1 MAQVQ
6 QLFLSCV
13 SAEFRRYREL
23 LRHNLS
29 QTTLTVQIQ
38 EDFIAGGTTTLEKL
52 DLYIQSCDAVI
63 HLVGEGVGALAKDR
77 SLSYLRSTY
86 PNLATDFPALAEFL
100 QTGSPSLSYTQWE
113 AWLAV
118 LHSKQLL
125 ICRPTSEAPREEG
138 YVAPDGDVDQQN
150 AHLARL
156 RHHELYSEID
166 FSNPDNLTWQ
176 IQRSIN
182 VYLSR
187 QRTNP
192 EDSPLSP
199 PAPLS
204 VAASSPLS
212 PFSQLETITLMVLV
226 ADSGESS
233 QQGSR
238 YHLTPELDPPE
249 LNSLPQL
256 VLLDCN
262 PCDNVALEP
271 SNGNALYIG
280 DCLKTWLTS
289 ARSLA
294 QQIADHHQHSAP
306 PEVVL
311 ELFLPNELLLLDCG
325 GLKLRAATR
334 MRPMANTCPFVVR
347 SLNRAR
353 DHVDSRDFLS
363 PKWEPLKSE
372 SANAAGLLLVHHG
385 PPAELRSDLDA
396 WDAWHEA
403 LYDRVSAETIQACI
417 YLPDPETDSSLT
429 QSLLG
434 ALMDACIPLVLL
446 WPGGSRSSSL
456 PRQERLNLV
465 PQLLTLDPALFPPS
479 SADPPDTFEHL
490 HAPLPSFGI
499 SRLALE
505 RRRLIGAQHPASND
519 AVLVMDVPHRWPR
532 SIATSQPSDQLRAPL

>member
-1 MAQVQ
+1 MAQVH

-13 SAEFRRYREL
+13 SAEFRHYREV

-29 QTTLTVQIQ
+29 QTNLTVQIQ

-63 HLVGEGVGALAKDR
+63 HLVGDGVGALAKDR
-77 SLSYLRSTY
+77 SLSYLLGAY
-86 PNLATDFPALAEFL
+86 PTLKEDFPSLAEFL

-118 LHSKQLL
+118 LHKKQLL
-125 ICRPTSEAPREEG
+125 ICRPTVDAPREVG

-150 AHLARL
+150 SHLARL
-156 RHHELYSEID
+156 RCHELYAEID
-166 FSNPDNLTWQ
+166 FSNPDNLTWK

-182 VYLSR
+182 VYLNR
-187 QRTNP
+187 QLANP
-192 EDSPLSP
+192 EGRAPLPPPEP
-199 PAPLS
+199 PA
-204 VAASSPLS
+204 VASSPLS
-212 PFSQLETITLMVLV
+212 PFAALETITLMVLV

-238 YHLTPELDPPE
+238 YYLTPELDPPE

-256 VLLDCN
+256 ALLDCN

-280 DCLKTWLTS
+280 DCLKTWLTA

-294 QQIADHHQHSAP
+294 QQIADHHQHSTP

-334 MRPMANTCPFVVR
+334 MRPMAKTCPFVVR

-353 DHVDSRDFLS
+353 DHVDSRDFLT
-363 PKWEPLKSE
+363 PKWEPMMSE
-372 SANAAGLLLVHHG
+372 ATNAAGLLLVHHG
-385 PPAELRSDLDA
+385 PPAQLRSDPDA
-396 WDAWHEA
+396 WEAWHES

-417 YLPDPETDSSLT
+417 YLPDPETDSSLN

-434 ALMDACIPLVLL
+434 ALMDACVPLVLL

-456 PRQERLNLV
+456 PRQERLSLL
-465 PQLLTLDPALFPPS
+465 PQLLTLDPALIPPS
-479 SADPPDTFEHL
+479 SPDPPDTFEHL
-490 HAPLPSFGI
+490 HAPLPCFGI